1 MPESGWLAQYSDGIV
16 AASHRV
22 RARLEPDGLI
32 IEEREGERRAL
43 WPYNEI
49 RLIDGPDAQ
58 GQIRIG
64 RVDSAE
70 RLAVSSPGALEQ
82 LEPCC
87 RKMRRSIS
95 SGPGWRLVAFWSGAA
110 ILGII
115 VLFLGIVP
123 FLARHAGQFVSPRLE
138 ADLGNRLADTIIRL
152 TAAPEI
158 DAAHAECEAPL
169 GRAALA
175 KLVAPLAAQVT
186 VRNPPRVRVVNS
198 PIINAIALPG
208 GQILVFKGL
217 LDFAEDPN
225 EIAGIIAHELGHIV
239 LDHPTTLVI
248 ERSAVGFVVGL
259 LAGDIFGV
267 SVVAGVS
274 ATILDASY
282 GREAE
287 TEADLRGAML
297 MKGAEFDLRPVAEF
311 FTRLSAKRADG
322 DIPIAFLRSH
332 PPSDER
338 ARLFQSVPSGGRRAV
353 GNADWNALKE
363 ICGPSPVPPKK

>member
-16 AASHRV
+16 AASHLV
-22 RARLEPDGLI
+22 TARLEPDGLAI
-32 IEEREGERRAL
+32 GEREGERRAL
-43 WPYNEI
+43 WPYDEI
-49 RLIDGPDAQ
+49 RLIDGPNAQ
-58 GQIRIG
+58 GQIRLG
-64 RVDSAE
+64 RIDGAE
-70 RLAVSSPGALEQ
+70 RLAVLSPGALEE
-82 LEPCC
+82 LEPRCP
-87 RKMRRSIS
+87 KIRRSVS
-95 SGPGWRLVAFWSGAA
+95 SGPGWRLVALWSGAA
-110 ILGII
+110 VVGII

-138 ADLGNRLADTIIRL
+138 ADLGNRLADTVIRL
-152 TAAPEI
+152 TAALKI
-158 DAAHAECEAPL
+158 DEAHAECNAPS

-175 KLVAPLAAQVT
+175 KLVAPLAAQLT

-208 GQILVFKGL
+208 SQILVFRGL

-225 EIAGIIAHELGHIV
+225 EIAGVIAHELGHIV

-248 ERSAVGFVVGL
+248 ERSAAAFVVGL

-267 SVVAGVS
+267 SVVAGIS
-274 ATILDASY
+274 ATILDANY

-287 TEADLRGAML
+287 TEADLRGAAL
-297 MKGAEFDLRPVAEF
+297 MKGAEFDLGPVAEF
-311 FTRLSAKRADG
+311 FTRLSAKRAGG

-338 ARLFQSVPSGGRRAV
+338 AKLFQSIPSGGRRAV
-353 GNADWNALKE
+353 DDADWKALKE
-363 ICGPSPVPPKK
+363 ICGPEPVLPKE